1 MTSVAGDAL
10 LTLAAIAGAA
20 CILLV
25 VAALLFD
32 VGIVL
37 FRTGSMSPTIPAGS
51 AALVREVPVGEL
63 HVGDVVTV
71 DRPGRLPVTHRIVAI
86 DDGGA
91 GGARRLTLR
100 GDANPV
106 DDPQPYEVPTAR
118 IVLASV
124 PGVAPVIGS
133 MGHPAV
139 IGGLTVGATALVV
152 WAFWPRRRREPPP
165 PPPVDPREPASTTA
179 TTASL
184 VIALLAVAAAT
195 VAQAPMSA
203 SAAVEESVVQGQVL
217 RLTAIGDPEL
227 MQRMTPGDTVAWEV
241 GISADAPEPGTI
253 DVGMIGSGDAG
264 LGLVVEASWCAV
276 RWTGGACDDPV
287 PLLAPEPLPVDGV
300 AQELLTM
307 TTAEQRWIR
316 FLVTMPVS
324 GSDAA
329 GLADLEVH
337 AVGSGDEVR
346 IGTAPG
352 SGAGL
357 GATGLDATV
366 PIAAAAASACVG
378 ALLLRRARRLGR

>member
-1 MTSVAGDAL
+1 MTSVAGDVL

-25 VAALLFD
+25 VAAVLFD
-32 VGIVL
+32 LGIVL

-51 AALVREVPVGEL
+51 AALVREVPVREL

-86 DDGGA
+86 DDAGT

-106 DDPQPYEVPTAR
+106 DDPQPYEVPSAR

-124 PGVAPVIGS
+124 PGVAPVIAA

-152 WAFWPRRRREPPP
+152 WAFWPRRRREAPPP
-165 PPPVDPREPASTTA
+165 TPGDPPEPASATA

-184 VIALLAVAAAT
+184 VLALVAVAAC
-195 VAQAPMSA
+195 VSQAPTPA

-253 DVGMIGSGDAG
+253 DVGMIGGGDAG

-316 FLVTMPVS
+316 FLVTMPAS
-324 GSDAA
+324 GTDAG

-352 SGAGL
+352 SSA
-357 GATGLDATV
+357 AMS
-366 PIAAAAASACVG
+366 IA
-378 ALLLRRARRLGR
+378 